1 MRNNNPAND
10 SFGRRILSFLGVVFA
25 AVLVCVS
32 ILTLALNRTVLN
44 ESFMKKQLREQDV
57 YSDVSD
63 AVKDSFNGLYK
74 DSDYR
79 DDRLDGDV
87 DGLMYI
93 YADPDAV
100 EQELNPVIH
109 QVYEGKA
116 PTYRGENYDAE
127 NDGSVEAVIQEKYPH
142 LSSESIRKLISD
154 LLRALKENIELK
166 DLKRIVRKFPGLFKG
181 HLTLP
186 SILSTGGIVI
196 LAILLLILIRERLKW
211 IRVYFLISGVLLL
224 AAAVA
229 GWIMLPKDLLLI
241 NEAVTGCVYRL
252 LRRLILAV
260 FLTGAIRLAVGFLLH
275 LLLRRRRR
283 AAAV

>member
-1 MRNNNPAND
+1 MRKIKNSND
-10 SFGRRILSFLGVVFA
+10 SLLRRLLSFLGVVLA

-32 ILTLALNRTVLN
+32 VLTLALNRTVLN
-44 ESFMKKQLREQDV
+44 EGFMKKQLHDQGV
-57 YSDVSD
+57 YADVSD
-63 AVKDSFNGLYK
+63 AVKDSFDGLYR

-79 DDRLDGDV
+79 DDQLDRDV
-87 DGLMYI
+87 DEVMDSC
-93 YADPDAV
+93 ADPDSV
-100 EQELNPVIH
+100 EKELNPVIH

-127 NDGSVEAVIQEKYPH
+127 SDDSVHAALQEKYPNM
-142 LSSESIRKLISD
+142 SSESISSLIAD
-154 LLRALKENIELK
+154 ILTALKKNIDLK
-166 DLKRIVRKFPGLFKG
+166 DIGRIVKKFPGLFKG

-186 SILSTGGIVI
+186 SILSTGGVVI

-229 GWIMLPKDLLLI
+229 GWILLPKDLLLI
-241 NEAVTGCVYRL
+241 NEAVTGYVYKL

-260 FLTGAIRLAVGFLLH
+260 FLTGALRLGISFLLQ

-283 AAAV
+283 AAV